1 MTWAYVQGK
10 NMHKATITAALAA
23 ASLLTLSACNK
34 QPGSRN
40 EGTPAA
46 AAGADAI
53 NGTWKASA
61 SDVRVEQQPDH
72 VVLQNGQY
80 SCDTCVP
87 KIAMAADGAYH
98 PVHAA
103 YYDSLAVKVV
113 DDRTISYTRK
123 KGNEVV
129 GEFIRSVSADGKT
142 LTTKFKDSSTPNAPP
157 VVGQYTSTRVGEAP
171 VGAHATSGSWQPEKI
186 ESVSDEAL
194 TTTYAL
200 EGDVLHMSTPT
211 GQSYDAKLDGTDTPI
226 KGDSAGTTASVK
238 RTANGFEETDKRDGK
253 VVGVA
258 TFGVGADGKLH
269 ITFVDKDRNQT
280 TRLVATKQ

>member
-1 MTWAYVQGK
+1 
-10 NMHKATITAALAA
+10 MHKATISAALAA
-23 ASLLTLSACNK
+23 ASLLALSACNR
-34 QPGSRN
+34 QPASGN
-40 EGTPAA
+40 EGAPAQSAA
-46 AAGADAI
+46 AQAI
-53 NGTWKASA
+53 DGTWKASA
-61 SDVRVEQQPDH
+61 SDVQVEQQPDH
-72 VVLQNGQY
+72 FVLQNGQF

-87 KIAMAADGAYH
+87 KIAIPADGKYH
-98 PVHAA
+98 PVAAA
-103 YYDSLAVKVV
+103 YFDSLALKAV

-123 KGNEVV
+123 KGNTVI
-129 GEFIRSVSADGKT
+129 GEFTRSVSADGKT

-171 VGAHATSGSWQPEKI
+171 AGAHAISGSWQPAKI

-238 RTANGFEETDKRDGK
+238 RTAEGFEETDKRGGK

-269 ITFVDKDRNQT
+269 VTFVDKDRNQT
-280 TRLVATKQ
+280 TRLVMTKQ